1 MTHDQQGSAPANE
14 PQGTPSADTTAP
26 STLSLE
32 KTPATP
38 STDAAPAAAP
48 ADAPAADATPA
59 DATPADATAPVAT
72 AGSPYPAPDTTAYP
86 PAGYG
91 QQGYGQPGY
100 GQPAPATRGT
110 DGMSIAALVTGI
122 LGLGFIPVILGILGL
137 KRTKANG
144 TSGRGF
150 SIAGIVL
157 GILSFIAWIVIV
169 ISLVVASNAI
179 RDSVEEAGGLDE
191 LTQQLEELETPLAE
205 ETEATTDGTDDLAA
219 SATPL
224 KDIAPLTAGAFT
236 TTGLTDEATITGAGA
251 LEAYSASYTD
261 GVSTVQTVLSNWA
274 SGAEAT
280 AFATTQ
286 TASLAPE
293 SLIDSGELSTVAQYW
308 LYDVDGV
315 STLVATNDTATL
327 TFTGPADAVTAL
339 YNEYPL

>member
-1 MTHDQQGSAPANE
+1 MTQDQQGSSPANE

-38 STDAAPAAAP
+38 AGAPAAT
-48 ADAPAADATPA
+48 AATTDTA
-59 DATPADATAPVAT
+59 APVTTPGA
-72 AGSPYPAPDTTAYP
+72 AYPPADTTAYP
-86 PAGYG
+86 PA
-91 QQGYGQPGY
+91 GYGQPGY

-122 LGLGFIPVILGILGL
+122 LGLGVVPIVLGILGL

-144 TSGRGF
+144 TSGRGL

-157 GILSFIAWIVIV
+157 GILSFIAWIVFA
-169 ISLVVASNAI
+169 ISIVVASNAI
-179 RDSVEEAGGLDE
+179 VDSVNEAGGIEE
-191 LTQQLEELETPLAE
+191 LTEQLEELETPAAE
-205 ETEATTDGTDDLAA
+205 EPDAATDGTDDLAT

-224 KDIAPLTAGAFT
+224 KDLAPLTAGAFS

-261 GVSTVQTVLSNWA
+261 GVSTVETVVSNWTT
-274 SGAEAT
+274 GDEAI
-280 AFATTQ
+280 AFATAQ
-286 TASLAPE
+286 TGSLAPE
-293 SLIDSGELSTVAQYW
+293 SLIDSGELSDVQQYW
-308 LYDVDGV
+308 LYDVEGT

>member
-1 MTHDQQGSAPANE
+1 MTHDQQGPTPANE
-14 PQGTPSADTTAP
+14 PQGTSSADTTAP
-26 STLSLE
+26 STLSLA
-32 KTPATP
+32 KTPAT
-38 STDAAPAAAP
+38 TEAPAAA
-48 ADAPAADATPA
+48 AS
-59 DATPADATAPVAT
+59 DATAPVVMADAPHTPADT
-72 AGSPYPAPDTTAYP
+72 AAYP

-100 GQPAPATRGT
+100 GQPAPASRGT

-122 LGLGFIPVILGILGL
+122 LGLAVIPIVLGVLGL

-144 TSGRGF
+144 TSGRGL

-157 GILSFIAWIVIV
+157 GILSFLGWIALAIGLTI
-169 ISLVVASNAI
+169 ASNAI
-179 RDSVEEAGGLDE
+179 VDSVNEAGGLEE
-191 LTQQLEELETPLAE
+191 LTEQLEQLETPVAE
-205 ETEATTDGTDDLAA
+205 EPEATTDGTDDLAT

-261 GVSTVQTVLSNWA
+261 GASTVETVVSNWTT
-274 SGAEAT
+274 GEEAI
-280 AFATTQ
+280 AFATAQ
-286 TASLAPE
+286 TGALAPE
-293 SLIDSGELSTVAQYW
+293 SLIDSGELSEVQQYW
-308 LYDVDGV
+308 LYDVEGI

>member
-1 MTHDQQGSAPANE
+1 MTHDQQGSTPAHE

-32 KTPATP
+32 KTPAAPATTEGTAAAT
-38 STDAAPAAAP
+38 TDAAAPAAT
-48 ADAPAADATPA
+48 ADAPYAPA
-59 DATPADATAPVAT
+59 
-72 AGSPYPAPDTTAYP
+72 DTTAYP

-91 QQGYGQPGY
+91 QPGGY

-122 LGLGFIPVILGILGL
+122 LGLGFVPVILGILGL

-144 TSGRGF
+144 TSGRGL

-157 GILSFIAWIVIV
+157 GILSFIAWIVIA

-179 RDSVEEAGGLDE
+179 VDSVNEAGGLEE
-191 LTQQLEELETPLAE
+191 LTEQLEELETPAVE
-205 ETEATTDGTDDLAA
+205 EPEATTGTDDLAT

-251 LEAYSASYTD
+251 LEAYAASYTD
-261 GVSTVQTVLSNWA
+261 GVSTVETVVSNWTT
-274 SGAEAT
+274 GEEAI
-280 AFATTQ
+280 AHANAQ
-286 TASLAPE
+286 TAALAPE
-293 SLIDSGELSTVAQYW
+293 SLIDSGELSEVQQYW
-308 LYDVDGV
+308 LYDVAGV

>member
-1 MTHDQQGSAPANE
+1 MTHDQQGSTPANE

-32 KTPATP
+32 KTPAAPAT
-38 STDAAPAAAP
+38 TEAPAAATS
-48 ADAPAADATPA
+48 DAA
-59 DATPADATAPVAT
+59 APVAT
-72 AGSPYPAPDTTAYP
+72 ADAPYPPADTAAYP

-91 QQGYGQPGY
+91 QPGYGQPGY
-100 GQPAPATRGT
+100 GQPAPVSRGT

-122 LGLGFIPVILGILGL
+122 LGLGVVPIVLGILGL

-144 TSGRGF
+144 TSGRGL

-157 GILSFIAWIVIV
+157 GALSFIAWIVLA
-169 ISLVVASNAI
+169 ISLTIASNAI
-179 RDSVEEAGGLDE
+179 VDSVNEAGGLEE
-191 LTQQLEELETPLAE
+191 LTEQLEQLETPAAE
-205 ETEATTDGTDDLAA
+205 EPATTTDGTDDLAA

-224 KDIAPLTAGAFT
+224 KDIAPLTVGAFT
-236 TTGLTDEATITGAGA
+236 TTGLADEATITGAGA

-261 GVSTVQTVLSNWA
+261 GASTVETVVSNWTT
-274 SGAEAT
+274 GEEAI
-280 AFATTQ
+280 AFATAQ
-286 TASLAPE
+286 TGALAPE
-293 SLIDSGELSTVAQYW
+293 SLIDSGELSDVQQYW
-308 LYDVDGV
+308 LYDVEGT

>member
-1 MTHDQQGSAPANE
+1 MTHDQQGSTPANE
-14 PQGTPSADTTAP
+14 PQGTSSADTTAP

-32 KTPATP
+32 KTSATPAT
-38 STDAAPAAAP
+38 TEAPAAAASDAAAP
-48 ADAPAADATPA
+48 VVTADAPHTPA
-59 DATPADATAPVAT
+59 DTA
-72 AGSPYPAPDTTAYP
+72 AYP

-100 GQPAPATRGT
+100 GQPAPASRGT

-122 LGLGFIPVILGILGL
+122 LGLAIIPIVLGILGL

-144 TSGRGF
+144 TSGRGL

-157 GILSFIAWIVIV
+157 GILSFLGWIALAIGLTI
-169 ISLVVASNAI
+169 ASNAI
-179 RDSVEEAGGLDE
+179 VDSVNEAGGLEE
-191 LTQQLEELETPLAE
+191 LTEQLEQLETPAPE
-205 ETEATTDGTDDLAA
+205 EPEATTDSTDDLAT

-261 GVSTVQTVLSNWA
+261 GASTVETVVSNWTT
-274 SGAEAT
+274 GEEAI
-280 AFATTQ
+280 AFATAQ
-286 TASLAPE
+286 TGALAPE
-293 SLIDSGELSTVAQYW
+293 SLIDSGELSEVQQYW
-308 LYDVDGV
+308 LYDVEGI